1 MRLNKAW
8 FQELGI
14 DNVKDFAP
22 VSGGDI
28 NLAFKISTNDENYFL
43 KVQPKNDETFF
54 DHEIEGLNLI
64 NEVANAPKPIK
75 SGTFERNGY
84 LLMNY
89 LEFGE
94 GNQKDLGKMVAKMH
108 EKHAPQFGLDH
119 NIENAKNPKINTW
132 QDNWSDFYINQRL
145 NVLVEQIKKHGDW
158 TVYRQSLMNRFQTK
172 IREYYADHKVEPS
185 LMHGDLWN
193 GNVGFQA
200 DGTPILFDPDVFY
213 GNREMD
219 IAMTV
224 LFGGFSQDFYDG
236 YNEEYPLDE
245 GWELRVPW
253 YQTYYLLAHVNLFG
267 ENYGTS
273 LESAL
278 QQSVDL

>member
-75 SGTFERNGY
+75 SGNFERNGY

-94 GNQKDLGKMVAKMH
+94 GSQKDLGKMVAKMH

-145 NVLVEQIKKHGDW
+145 NVLIEQIKKHGDW

-236 YNEEYPLDE
+236 YNEEYPLDK

>member
-94 GNQKDLGKMVAKMH
+94 GSQKDLGKMVAKMH